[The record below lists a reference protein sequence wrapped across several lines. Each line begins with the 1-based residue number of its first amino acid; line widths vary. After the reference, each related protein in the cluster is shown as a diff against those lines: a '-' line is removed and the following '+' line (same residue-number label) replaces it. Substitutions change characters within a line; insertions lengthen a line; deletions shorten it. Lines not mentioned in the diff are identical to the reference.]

1 MSQNY
6 SIERGTSKIRILLAI
21 LLILVAGLAAGPLL
35 LSANDLDHLIVL
47 FIYIILAI
55 AWNAL
60 AGYGGLVSVG
70 QQAFFGIGAYAAIR
84 LSYYGMPVYLALP
97 LGGVAGAAAAWVAS
111 LFMLQLRGGEFAI
124 GMWVLATL
132 IQQLV
137 SLDPLIQGS
146 TGTSLLALNH
156 FSPADRRADTY
167 WLTLA
172 VLIGLL
178 GLLFLLL
185 RSRQGAAMQAIRD
198 DEEAARSVGVAV
210 APTKRLVFVFAG
222 FGAGMAG
229 ALWLAASI
237 TFQPG
242 TYFGVQWTAYMIFM
256 VLVGGIGTF
265 EGPILGALLFFAL
278 ETMFGATG
286 VWYLIGL
293 GAAAVGFALFAPRG
307 IWGALEA
314 RLGWR
319 LLPVGYRLVLV
330 PESQHDAAASAAV
343 QFDSH
348 A

>member
-1 MSQNY
+1 
-6 SIERGTSKIRILLAI
+6 
-21 LLILVAGLAAGPLL
+21 
-35 LSANDLDHLIVL
+35 
-47 FIYIILAI
+47 
-55 AWNAL
+55 
-60 AGYGGLVSVG
+60 LVSVG

-84 LSYYGMPVYLALP
+84 LSYYGVPVYLALP
-97 LGGVAGAAAAWVAS
+97 LGGVAGAAGAWLAS

-156 FSPADRRADTY
+156 FSPVARRADTY
-167 WLTLA
+167 WLSLI
-172 VLIGLL
+172 VLFGLL
-178 GLLFLLL
+178 ALLFLLL

-237 TFQPG
+237 TFQPE

-265 EGPILGALLFFAL
+265 EGPILGAVLFFVL
-278 ETMFGATG
+278 ETIFGATG

-307 IWGALEA
+307 IWGVMEA

-319 LLPVGYRLVLV
+319 LLPIGYRLVLV
-330 PESQHDAAASAAV
+330 PESQRDAAAPAAV

-348 A
+348 V